1 MIVMS
6 SQKGFAPLLAVV
18 FIAIIVGTISL
29 SPSSQGVL
37 GESEEAKKVEEQAKE
52 ESKKVEEV
60 RKEESK
66 KTEEVRKIEDRSR
79 DQSKEQSREGTK
91 RTIEKQN
98 ENSRK
103 SGEVRKENPRFKT
116 ENTSVGIKSKTEIEG
131 KKRETEVETP
141 DGQKIKT
148 KVEDDGTTK
157 VEVEQGKLKLKY
169 KFENGQMRLKAE
181 NERGKEVELDDNE
194 LDEMGDEAE
203 KELEKKGIRI
213 ATGSG
218 KPVLTKNNVAATTD
232 FPLSVDVAT
241 NKLIVTT
248 PAGQKTVT
256 ILPDQAIKNLLDT
269 NIINKIDSSS
279 GSTLTGELGQLSG
292 VVKLEI
298 RNDRMVYKVSG
309 TKSHRLLGFIPVNA
323 STTAFVSAET
333 GETVETEQPFI
344 TSVIDFLSL

>member
-6 SQKGFAPLLAVV
+6 SQKGFAPLLVLVIIAAV
-18 FIAIIVGTISL
+18 VGTISL
-29 SPSSQGVL
+29 SPSSQSVL
-37 GESEEAKKVEEQAKE
+37 GESEEAKKIEEQAKE
-52 ESKKVEEV
+52 ETKKIEEAK
-60 RKEESK
+60 KEESK
-66 KTEEVRKIEDRSR
+66 KTEEVRKVEDRSR
-79 DQSKEQSREGTK
+79 DQVKEQVRDDAK
-91 RTIEKQN
+91 KAIERQN
-98 ENSRK
+98 ENFK
-103 SGEVRKENPRFKT
+103 KGEEVRKVNF
-116 ENTSVGIKSKTEIEG
+116 KSKTEIEG
-131 KKRETEVETP
+131 KKKETEIETP
-141 DGQKIKT
+141 NGQKIKT

-157 VEVEQGKLKLKY
+157 VEIEQGKLKLKY
-169 KFENGQMRLKAE
+169 KFENGQMKLKAE
-181 NERGKEVELDDNE
+181 NEQGREVELDDKE
-194 LDEMGDEAE
+194 LDDMGDEAE
-203 KELEKKGIRI
+203 EELEKKGIRI
-213 ATGSG
+213 ANGSG

-241 NKLIVTT
+241 NKLVVTT

-279 GSTLTGELGQLSG
+279 DSTLTGELGQLSG

-298 RNDRMVYKVSG
+298 KNEKMVYRVSG
-309 TKSHRLLGFIPVNA
+309 TKSHKFLGFIPVNA